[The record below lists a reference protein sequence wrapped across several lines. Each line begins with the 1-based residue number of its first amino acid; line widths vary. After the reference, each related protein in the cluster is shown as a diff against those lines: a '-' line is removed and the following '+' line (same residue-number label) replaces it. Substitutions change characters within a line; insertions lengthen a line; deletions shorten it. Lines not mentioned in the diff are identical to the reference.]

1 MILAAAWAAFLIPP
15 LIRRARSGQL
25 GSRRRTQWRMN
36 APMRSMHPRLAER
49 GAVAAPVVAL
59 RPNIGISPPVYA
71 SEMASAPMRGRSL
84 ASIDARRRRRRI
96 LVTLIFSALATFVL
110 AVYFNGIALVVH
122 LLVDALLLAYALL
135 LVQHQR
141 TREERLSPVD
151 VNGSTNEPWSAA
163 SGEHR

>member
-1 MILAAAWAAFLIPP
+1 
-15 LIRRARSGQL
+15 
-25 GSRRRTQWRMN
+25 
-36 APMRSMHPRLAER
+36 
-49 GAVAAPVVAL
+49 
-59 RPNIGISPPVYA
+59 
-71 SEMASAPMRGRSL
+71 MRGRSL